1 MKPESGVKKGSMKT
15 NQSIRLLAMCMATN
29 LFLGRVS
36 AQMTPDGGGADSM
49 PVLPMTM
56 TVVLVE
62 FEARSGN
69 QGNQLNWSTILES
82 NLSHYEL
89 ERSTSNQSFRTI
101 ATIKAKGSGSLAVSY
116 VFTDE
121 NPSAG
126 TNIYRLKMVD
136 VRGGVKY
143 SEHKLVNGNTRNLV
157 SDAFRTYP
165 NPARRGTAIHLD
177 VPESGAYQVRL
188 VSLQGRVVGVA
199 NLENTHG
206 GGLSLV
212 VPQGLHSGVYM
223 VEAQCREKNQHY
235 RQKIMI
241 Q

>member
-1 MKPESGVKKGSMKT
+1 MNPESGVKKGSMKT
-15 NQSIRLLAMCMATN
+15 NQSIRLLALCMATY
-29 LFLGRVS
+29 LFLGRAS
-36 AQMTPDGGGADSM
+36 AQMAPDGGGPDSM

-82 NLSHYEL
+82 NLDHYEL
-89 ERSTSNQSFRTI
+89 ERSTSNQPFKTI
-101 ATIKAKGSGSLAVSY
+101 ATIKAKGSGSLAVNY
-116 VFTDE
+116 VYTDK
-121 NPSAG
+121 NPSTG

-157 SDAFRTYP
+157 SDGFRTYP
-165 NPARRGTAIHLD
+165 NPARRGTSIHLD
-177 VPESGAYQVRL
+177 VPEAGAYQVRF
-188 VSLQGRVVGVA
+188 VSLQGMVLGVA
-199 NLENTHG
+199 NLENNHG

-212 VPQGLHSGVYM
+212 VPQGLTTGVYLL
-223 VEAQCREKNQHY
+223 EAQCRENSQHF